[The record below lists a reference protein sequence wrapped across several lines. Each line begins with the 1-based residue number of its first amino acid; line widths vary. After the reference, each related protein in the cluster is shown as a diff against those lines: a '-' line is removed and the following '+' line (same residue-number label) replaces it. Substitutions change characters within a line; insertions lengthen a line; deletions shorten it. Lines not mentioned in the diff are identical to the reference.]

1 MPIDTTALCDTDL
14 RDRESPNTSLR
25 DTHTLLKLFL
35 GTLKRM
41 AQHANNAS
49 SSHPD
54 NTQDQSVDP
63 ADLASCSDLDLRAR
77 RSDEEQVNQDYLE
90 VWSVSCFILL
100 NMYLEHSS

>member
-1 MPIDTTALCDTDL
+1 MDSAALCDTDL

-41 AQHANNAS
+41 AQHANNATS
-49 SSHPD
+49 MDPNS
-54 NTQDQSVDP
+54 TDQGLDP
-63 ADLASCSDLDLRAR
+63 TDLVAASDLDLRTR

-90 VWSVSCFILL
+90 VWSFLVISSWSCIMIHL
-100 NMYLEHSS
+100 SSS